1 MPNTTVGMR
10 RCSRHSARNVAL
22 AVAVGAA
29 ALLLAPAFASAAS
42 RAASGQ
48 IASVA
53 SPSFGWKLAR
63 AVVNPENY
71 PNPEGSTVTARVGR
85 IDWQVAVAPQVV
97 FSADYPAPPTTLAAG
112 KRYALAVTLKG
123 QITGGTDTQGY
134 RQFDVI
140 LYLNDRW
147 VDPLSGPSP
156 TLKQNCASPSFGVPI
171 ACTSPGTLTGKL
183 DFVVPTP
190 QRPGD
195 SFSFGVGA
203 LNCTRCYVRYEYQ
216 ATRLSPA
223 PAAGPKPPSSS
234 TPTRLTFGDLR
245 LAPAYRVFLGLDDA
259 RIQGSSE
266 WAKLILGRCSD
277 LVSRATGFAGVT
289 SAAEIPGEM
298 SSGQHS
304 ASVFGVSD
312 FHDLLDSSLPP
323 SDLEGN
329 VFVAATKRYEST
341 LRAAIVRSEGNL
353 TPADVLYLALRATN
367 GSYPLA
373 VLTALNLL
381 KEVAFQGREA
391 VTVASRLVRAKPR
404 SAAAIAKEHELFE
417 RQLSTLRSQ
426 NKVVSKLVSLRQNP
440 LLGQDKMG
448 PWYHAFTI
456 LTVGAL
462 YRAPIPKGNATAF
475 WEHFRKA
482 IGAFGTS
489 EAPFNLEKA
498 TLDFCFAQATEA
510 ASLSKLS
517 R

>member
-1 MPNTTVGMR
+1 MR

-22 AVAVGAA
+22 AVAVSAA
-29 ALLLAPAFASAAS
+29 ALLLAPAVAAAAS
-42 RAASGQ
+42 HAASGQ
-48 IASVA
+48 AASVA
-53 SPSFGWKLAR
+53 SSSLGWKLAR
-63 AVVNPENY
+63 TVVNPENY
-71 PNPEGSTVTARVGR
+71 PNPQGSSVAARAGR

-97 FSADYPAPPTTLAAG
+97 FSASYPAPPPTLTAG
-112 KRYALAVTLKG
+112 RRYELPVTLTG
-123 QITGGTDTQGY
+123 QISGGKDTPGY

-140 LYLNDRW
+140 LYLYDRW
-147 VDPLSGPSP
+147 VDPLSGSSPS
-156 TLKQNCASPSFGVPI
+156 LKQECGAPSFGAPI
-171 ACTSPGTLTGKL
+171 ACSSPGTLTGKL
-183 DFVVPTP
+183 DFLVPTP
-190 QRPGD
+190 QKLGD
-195 SFSFGVGA
+195 TFSFGVGA

-216 ATRLSPA
+216 ATGLSPA
-223 PAAGPKPPSSS
+223 PAAGPKPPFSS
-234 TPTRLTFGDLR
+234 TPERLTLGDLR
-245 LAPAYRVFLGLDDA
+245 RAPEYRAFLGLDDA
-259 RIQGSSE
+259 RIPGSFE
-266 WAKLILGRCSD
+266 WAKVIVGRCSD
-277 LVSRATGFAGVT
+277 LVGRATGFAGVT
-289 SAAEIPGEM
+289 SAVEIPGET

-323 SDLEGN
+323 SDLKGN
-329 VFVAATKRYEST
+329 VFVAATKRSELA
-341 LRAAIVRSEGNL
+341 LRAAIDGSEGNL
-353 TPADVLYLALRATN
+353 APADVLYLALRLEETK

-373 VLTALNLL
+373 VLTTLNLL

-417 RQLSTLRSQ
+417 RQLAILRSQ

-462 YRAPIPKGNATAF
+462 YRSPIPKGNATAF

-489 EAPFNLEKA
+489 EAPFNPEKA
-498 TLDFCFAQATEA
+498 TLDFCFAQATDSEG
-510 ASLSKLS
+510 LSKLS